1 MAKQSLENHEKR
13 CTAGL
18 IASTGK
24 FALDLE
30 ILAYARHTKEVQDAM
45 LHEKQIKA
53 KDAYDALRTNVE
65 AVRLTKLPPD
75 KWTSTDLSTIIL
87 WYKRPNDS
95 AIPKKNR

>member
-1 MAKQSLENHEKR
+1 MGIEPTTRDAQSQTR
-13 CTAGL
+13 TTRPGV
-18 IASTGK
+18 
-24 FALDLE
+24 ALDLE